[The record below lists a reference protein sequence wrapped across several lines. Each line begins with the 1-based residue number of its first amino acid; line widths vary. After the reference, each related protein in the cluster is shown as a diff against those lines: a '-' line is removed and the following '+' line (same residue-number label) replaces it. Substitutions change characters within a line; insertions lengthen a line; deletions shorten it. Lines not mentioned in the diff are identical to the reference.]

1 MCFSDVHSSS
11 RCISCHGHGY
21 KTCTVCHGSQNLL
34 HFIQLTVTWY
44 DKDRYFHP
52 DIKIFY
58 FILHICL
65 SSRLCRKNN
74 VEVFIPDRQPEFPDQ
89 KFETVTGN
97 PLFVDESVLVKTKL
111 FNLNYSVAH
120 IIPAKRQCVSITIV
134 VFPPSS
140 SGVSSAGFPR
150 SGNLQRLF
158 KTD

>member
-1 MCFSDVHSSS
+1 MYLLSRPRLQDLHCLSRQPEPSALHPAHCDMVRRRPILSS
-11 RCISCHGHGY
+11 RH
-21 KTCTVCHGSQNLL
+21 
-34 HFIQLTVTWY
+34 
-44 DKDRYFHP
+44 
-52 DIKIFY
+52 KIFY